1 MHVGTS
7 DIILNTTFTFG
18 DPESDA
24 MYTIM
29 NASLTIL
36 NDFLS
41 QKRRHYN
48 ISIENID
55 VLDGNA
61 SSDGD
66 LGALTMTSGEA
77 IELIIYD
84 NDCEFDN

>member
-18 DPESDA
+18 ESDA
-24 MYTIM
+24 ICTIM

-48 ISIENID
+48 ISIENIY

-61 SSDGD
+61 NSDGD
-66 LGALTMTSGEA
+66 LGALAMISGEA